1 MSRQWMTLMAILLV
15 YIPVAI
21 DATVLHVAA
30 PTLSVALGSSGNELL
45 WIIDIYS
52 LVMAGM
58 VLPMGALGDKI
69 GFKRLLLLGS
79 AIFGVASLCAAL
91 SPTALTLIASR
102 ALLAVGAA
110 MIVPATLAGIRS
122 TFAEASQRNMALG
135 LWAAVGS
142 GGAAFGPLVGGMLL
156 EHFYWGSVFLINV
169 PIVLVVIA
177 INAKV
182 VPRQPARR
190 EQPLNLLQALI
201 LIASILMLVF
211 SAKSALKGQL
221 ALWLTALVAIGG
233 AAMLT
238 WFIRKQLSATR
249 PMVDMR
255 LFTHRIILSGVMM
268 AMTALITLVGFELLM
283 AQELQFVHQKTPF
296 EAGMFMLPVM
306 VASGFS
312 GPIAGLLVSRLGLR
326 EVATG
331 GMLLSA
337 FSFLGL
343 ALTDFSSQ
351 PWQAW
356 GLMTLLGFSVA
367 SALLA
372 SSSAIMAAAPKEKAA
387 AAGAIETM
395 AYELGAG
402 LGIALFGLI
411 LTRSYSAT
419 IVLPSGLSESMAQQ
433 ASSSIGEAVSLTQA
447 LPAGMAEALMAA
459 AKAAFTRSQPGA
471 GDGGRTAS
479 AAGGRHL
486 AQPGERGETAVNA
499 IAVATGPSPRVE
511 AGRGPSLLTPR
522 RWSSRRG
529 PRHSGRPPPGHG
541 VTARAPPA
549 NTTPPQSAGR
559 REHSPA
565 CAPGRSP
572 RVARAYRTGYAGCS
586 GLTLLVTVSPQAV
599 PPAVR
604 SAIPVP

>member
-1 MSRQWMTLMAILLV
+1 MSRQWLTLMAILMV

-30 PTLSVALGSSGNELL
+30 PTLSVALGTSGNELL

-79 AIFGVASLCAAL
+79 GIFGLASLAAAF
-91 SPTALTLIASR
+91 SPTAMTLIASR
-102 ALLAVGAA
+102 ALLAIGAA
-110 MIVPATLAGIRS
+110 MIVPATLAGIRT
-122 TFAEASQRNMALG
+122 TFAEARHRNMALG

-142 GGAAFGPLVGGMLL
+142 GGAAFGPLVGGLLL

-177 INAKV
+177 INARV

-190 EQPLNLLQALI
+190 EQPLNLFQALV
-201 LIASILMLVF
+201 LIAAILMLVF

-221 ALWLTALVAIGG
+221 ALWLVAMVAIAG
-233 AAMLT
+233 AGMLY
-238 WFIRKQLSATR
+238 WFVRKQLSATR

-283 AQELQFVHQKTPF
+283 AQELQFVHGKTPF
-296 EAGMFMLPVM
+296 EAGLFMLPVM

-312 GPIAGLLVSRLGLR
+312 GPIAGVLVSKLGLR

-337 FSFLGL
+337 LSFIGL
-343 ALTDFSSQ
+343 SMIDFSTQ
-351 PWQAW
+351 QWLAW

-411 LTRSYSAT
+411 LTRSYTSS
-419 IVLPSGLSESMAQQ
+419 IVLPAGVDGAAAEQ
-433 ASSSIGEAVSLTQA
+433 ASSSISEAIKLAQSM
-447 LPAGMAEALMAA
+447 PAIPAQHLIEA
-459 AKAAFTRSQPGA
+459 AKTAFINSHSIVLATA
-471 GDGGRTAS
+471 GLLLLLL
-479 AAGGRHL
+479 AAGIWRSL
-486 AQPGERGETAVNA
+486 AKVPN
-499 IAVATGPSPRVE
+499 
-511 AGRGPSLLTPR
+511 
-522 RWSSRRG
+522 
-529 PRHSGRPPPGHG
+529 
-541 VTARAPPA
+541 PA
-549 NTTPPQSAGR
+549 
-559 REHSPA
+559 
-565 CAPGRSP
+565 
-572 RVARAYRTGYAGCS
+572 
-586 GLTLLVTVSPQAV
+586 
-599 PPAVR
+599 
-604 SAIPVP
+604 